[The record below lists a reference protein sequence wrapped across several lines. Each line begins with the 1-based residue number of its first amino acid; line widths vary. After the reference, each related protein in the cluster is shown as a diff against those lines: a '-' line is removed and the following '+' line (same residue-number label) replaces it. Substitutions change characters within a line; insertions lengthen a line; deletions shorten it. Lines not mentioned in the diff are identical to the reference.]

1 MSDTGTDTS
10 NAPATATSG
19 TSGDNHQPEQSQG
32 GQAPTFE
39 AITSQEQLDKIIGQR
54 LGRERAN
61 LARDYGDLDELKT
74 AAEELKRIKDGEKSE
89 LQREKEAREAAEK
102 RAEKAERNAL
112 RSEVARTKGVPASSL
127 TGTTKE
133 ELEASA
139 DELLAWHEA
148 QTQKQTTQTRKKS
161 PSGGDGF
168 KSGATGTGTTSN
180 PKERAAEALRRLRGG
195 S

>member
-19 TSGDNHQPEQSQG
+19 TPVDNQHPEQPQG